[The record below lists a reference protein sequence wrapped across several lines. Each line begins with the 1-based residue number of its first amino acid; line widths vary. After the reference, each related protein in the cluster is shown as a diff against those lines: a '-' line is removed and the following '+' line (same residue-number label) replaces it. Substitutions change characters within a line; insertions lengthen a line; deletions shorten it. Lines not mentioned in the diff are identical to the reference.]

1 VLPPSDQA
9 KSKPNLRQGTF
20 TPSQDHA
27 KDTLNM
33 SRLQP
38 ARGTSDL
45 LPEAM
50 AAHRRVIDTAR
61 DAASLYGFQEM
72 ATPIFEFAEVFS
84 RPLGDSSDVV
94 TKETYNFTDRGGETL
109 TLRPENTAGV
119 VRAMISNGL
128 TQSLPLKFF
137 YAGPMFRYERPQKGR
152 MRQFHQIG
160 IEYLGPRDGLA
171 DAEIIGC
178 GARVLDGLGVLD
190 RCTLHL
196 NSLGD
201 TESRQA
207 YRAALLA
214 FLEAHAGDLSE
225 DSQKR
230 MQTNPLRIL
239 DSKDKGDRV
248 ILADAPRLDAF
259 LNESSKTHFATVTA
273 SLDKASIAWQFDPLL
288 VRGLDYYCHT
298 AFEFITDALGA
309 QGTVLGGGRYDGL
322 SEMLAGPPVAGV
334 GWAAGVE
341 RLAMLAG
348 AEAPVAPPV
357 AVMAMDDDAG
367 VAAYAVA
374 EVLRNAGIAV
384 DVPTGGAIG
393 KRLKKADR
401 AGVRMAVILGS
412 DEIANGTAQIRNLAA
427 GTQHEIAQ
435 ADLPSHLASALATA
449 TDGPSA

>member
-1 VLPPSDQA
+1 
-9 KSKPNLRQGTF
+9 
-20 TPSQDHA
+20 
-27 KDTLNM
+27 M

-45 LPEAM
+45 LPSTM
-50 AAHRRVIDTAR
+50 AAHRRVIDAAR
-61 DAASLYGFQEM
+61 DAAGLYGFQEM

-171 DAEIIGC
+171 DAEIIAC
-178 GARVLDGLGVLD
+178 GARVLAGLGVLD
-190 RCTLHL
+190 RCRLHL

-201 TESRQA
+201 AESRQA

-214 FLEAHAGDLSE
+214 FLESHASELSV
-225 DSQKR
+225 DSQAR
-230 MQTNPLRIL
+230 LQTNPLRIL
-239 DSKDKGDRV
+239 DSKDAGDRA
-248 ILADAPRLDAF
+248 ILENAPRLDGY
-259 LNESSKTHFATVTA
+259 LNDVSKRHFAAVTGA
-273 SLDKASIAWQFDPLL
+273 LDSAGIDWTFDPLL

-322 SEMLAGPPVAGV
+322 SEMLGGPPVAGV

-341 RLAMLAG
+341 RLSMLVGEQEPAT
-348 AEAPVAPPV
+348 PPV
-357 AVMAMDDDAG
+357 AILPMDGEGESEAHRLAEMLRDSG
-367 VAAYAVA
+367 VA
-374 EVLRNAGIAV
+374 V
-384 DVPTGGAIG
+384 DLSAGGAIG

-401 AGVRMAVILGS
+401 AGVRLAVILGS
-412 DEIANGTAQIRNLAA
+412 DELAA
-427 GTQHEIAQ
+427 GTAQLRDLATGTQSSIAQ
-435 ADLPSHLASALATA
+435 ADLAAALHAA
-449 TDGPSA
+449 LVGADDGAA

>member
-1 VLPPSDQA
+1 
-9 KSKPNLRQGTF
+9 
-20 TPSQDHA
+20 
-27 KDTLNM
+27 M

-38 ARGTSDL
+38 ARGTADL
-45 LPEAM
+45 MPAMM
-50 AAHRRVIDTAR
+50 AAHRKVIDTAR
-61 DAASLYGFQEM
+61 DAAGCYGFQEM

-160 IEYLGPRDGLA
+160 IEYLGPRDGVA

-178 GARVLDGLGVLD
+178 GARILDQLGVLD
-190 RCTLHL
+190 KCTLHL

-201 TESRQA
+201 TESRAA
-207 YRAALLA
+207 YREALVA
-214 FLEAHAGDLSE
+214 FFKSHADDLSE
-225 DSQKR
+225 DSR
-230 MQTNPLRIL
+230 TRLGTNPLRIL
-239 DSKDKGDRV
+239 DSKDSGDRE
-248 ILADAPRLDAF
+248 IIDGAPRLNAF
-259 LNESSKTHFATVTA
+259 LNDESKAHFDKVCQA
-273 SLDKASIAWQFDPLL
+273 LDAASINWTFDPLL

-322 SEMLAGPPVAGV
+322 SEMLGGPPVAGV

-341 RLAMLAG
+341 RLAMLVGDVTPAV
-348 AEAPVAPPV
+348 PLV
-357 AVMAMDDDAG
+357 AVMAMDSADEATAFAL
-367 VAAYAVA
+367 V
-374 EVLRNAGIAV
+374 ETLRHAGISV
-384 DVPTGGAIG
+384 DLPTGGNIG
-393 KRLKKADR
+393 KRMKKADR
-401 AGVRMAVILGS
+401 SGVRFAAILGS
-412 DEIANGTAQIRNLAA
+412 DEIANGTVQLRDLGD
-427 GTQHEIAQ
+427 GTQREIEMGE
-435 ADLPSHLASALATA
+435 LAVIIAARLAEG
-449 TDGPSA
+449 D

>member
-1 VLPPSDQA
+1 
-9 KSKPNLRQGTF
+9 
-20 TPSQDHA
+20 
-27 KDTLNM
+27 M

-38 ARGTSDL
+38 ARGTTDL
-45 LPEAM
+45 LPAAM
-50 AAHRRVIDTAR
+50 AAHRAVIDTAR
-61 DAASLYGFQEM
+61 GAAARYGFQEM

-119 VRAMISNGL
+119 VRAMISNGM
-128 TQSLPLKFF
+128 TQSLPLKYF

-160 IEYLGPRDGLA
+160 IEYLGPRDGVA

-178 GARVLDGLGVLD
+178 GARVLGDLGVLD

-201 TESRQA
+201 AESRQA
-207 YRAALLA
+207 YRAALVA
-214 FLEAHAGDLSE
+214 YFTAHEDDLSE
-225 DSQKR
+225 DSQAR
-230 MQTNPLRIL
+230 LESNPLRIL
-239 DSKDKGDRV
+239 DSKDAGDRA
-248 ILADAPRLDAF
+248 ILGAVPRLDEY
-259 LNESSKTHFATVTA
+259 LNDESRRHFDSVTGA
-273 SLDKASIAWQFDPLL
+273 LDAAGIAWRFDPLL

-322 SEMLAGPPVAGV
+322 SEMLGGPPVPGV

-341 RLAMLAG
+341 RLAMLLGDVETAV
-348 AEAPVAPPV
+348 PRV
-357 AVMAMDDDAG
+357 AVMPMDADAES
-367 VAAYAVA
+367 AAFALA
-374 EVLRNAGIAV
+374 EQLRVVGIAA
-384 DVPTGGAIG
+384 DLPTGGAIG

-401 AGVRMAVILGS
+401 AGVTHAVIMGS
-412 DEIANGTAQIRNLAA
+412 DEVANGTVQLRDLAA
-427 GTQHEIAQ
+427 GSQ
-435 ADLPSHLASALATA
+435 AELPRAEVAAALLDRLQQGAGT
-449 TDGPSA
+449 

>member
-1 VLPPSDQA
+1 
-9 KSKPNLRQGTF
+9 
-20 TPSQDHA
+20 
-27 KDTLNM
+27 
-33 SRLQP
+33 
-38 ARGTSDL
+38 
-45 LPEAM
+45 
-50 AAHRRVIDTAR
+50 
-61 DAASLYGFQEM
+61 
-72 ATPIFEFAEVFS
+72 
-84 RPLGDSSDVV
+84 
-94 TKETYNFTDRGGETL
+94 
-109 TLRPENTAGV
+109 
-119 VRAMISNGL
+119 MISNGL

-137 YAGPMFRYERPQKGR
+137 YAGPMFRYERPHKGR

-178 GARVLDGLGVLD
+178 GARVLDGLGVLE

-207 YRAALLA
+207 YRTALLA
-214 FLEAHAGDLSE
+214 FFDAHAGDLSE
-225 DSQKR
+225 DSQTRLK
-230 MQTNPLRIL
+230 TNPLRIL
-239 DSKDKGDRV
+239 DSKDKGDRA
-248 ILADAPRLDAF
+248 ILAEAPRLDEF
-259 LNESSKTHFATVTA
+259 LNDLSKSHFEAVTA
-273 SLDKASIAWQFDPLL
+273 SLDKAGIGWRFDPLL

-298 AFEFITDALGA
+298 AFEFITDDLGA

-322 SEMLAGPPVAGV
+322 SEMLGGPPVAGV

-348 AEAPVAPPV
+348 ADAPRAPAV
-357 AVMAMDDDAG
+357 AVMPMDDDAG

-374 EVLRNAGIAV
+374 EMLRNAGIAV

-412 DEIANGTAQIRNLAA
+412 DEVAGGTSQLRDLVA
-427 GTQHEIAQ
+427 GTQAEIAQ
-435 ADLPSHLASALATA
+435 QDLPRHIAGVLATPV
-449 TDGPSA
+449 DGDSA